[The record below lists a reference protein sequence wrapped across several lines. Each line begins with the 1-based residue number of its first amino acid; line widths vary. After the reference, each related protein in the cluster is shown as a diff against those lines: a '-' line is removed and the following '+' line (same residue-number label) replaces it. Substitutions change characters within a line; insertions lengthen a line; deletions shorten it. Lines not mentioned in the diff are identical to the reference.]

1 MNTTQKTGINVF
13 PISVDF
19 FDKPEIC
26 AVTIEHGI
34 KGQAATMMLL
44 CAIYRNGYFI
54 EWKPENFLP
63 ILKELPGI
71 KIKKIEKIVKTLVEW
86 GFFDRTLFEQ
96 HQVLSNREI
105 QKHYL
110 DAAKFEIQRAEDTLP
125 YWLTDENDNEDTND
139 PEPDDDIA
147 NEENSDDIADE
158 DTGEHRVLDI
168 AVDGPLHD
176 IRLTC
181 LYGAL
186 CLAEVHRQRTTSESG
201 RCEGL
206 HRGTLQRR
214 ASEVVYTEWQAQRV
228 PRAVSV
234 ERASLKRH
242 TGYVVVGITD
252 GSAVVTI
259 VSLGDGSWNYIVCAV
274 REDAVLVYL
283 HRAVVLH

>member
-1 MNTTQKTGINVF
+1 MMNTTQKTGINVF

-125 YWLTDENDNEDTND
+125 YWLTDENDDEDTND
-139 PEPDDDIA
+139 SEPDDDIA

-158 DTGEHRVLDI
+158 DTYDRQ
-168 AVDGPLHD
+168 PL
-176 IRLTC
+176 T
-181 LYGAL
+181 YPA
-186 CLAEVHRQRTTSESG
+186 
-201 RCEGL
+201 
-206 HRGTLQRR
+206 
-214 ASEVVYTEWQAQRV
+214 QA
-228 PRAVSV
+228 RAVA
-234 ERASLKRH
+234 ASIIDDQHWVQYVCEENEIDKAELKRWLDQ
-242 TGYVVVGITD
+242 YVADCEKEGKDVFEIIDDFVCNFNDWIT
-252 GSAVVTI
+252 SRRIT
-259 VSLGDGSWNYIVCAV
+259 
-274 REDAVLVYL
+274 
-283 HRAVVLH
+283 